1 MDYRPDDQPFWHTGP
16 EPRSRFLAIYL
27 IALVAV
33 GCGLIWWAT

>member
-1 MDYRPDDQPFWHTGP
+1 MIEHDFSDELRGP

-33 GCGLIWWAT
+33 GCGLIWWGW